1 LLKILEI
8 NVIEHFPQDP
18 QCGMVQKV
26 LPLTVIKARE
36 AEALNK
42 RIKSQYETEQQKL
55 SRLKKRRDLYW
66 SQKNSSK
73 KELNY
78 IENKRAKK
86 RQQYEKNKETNRL
99 NKRIC
104 YFRHSQRERDRQT
117 QYSDYKWLYN
127 KKYYEKKKLKSSLVK
142 KNISSNI
149 LRKYNKF
156 WSKNYI
162 QMCNSVAITDIV
174 KKLDIKDN
182 IEK

>member
-1 LLKILEI
+1 
-8 NVIEHFPQDP
+8 
-18 QCGMVQKV
+18 MVQKV

-42 RIKSQYETEQQKL
+42 RIKSQYETKQQKL

-66 SQKNSSK
+66 SQKKSSK

-104 YFRHSQRERDRQT
+104 YFRHSQHERDRQT

-127 KKYYEKKKLKSSLVK
+127 KKYYEKK
-142 KNISSNI
+142 
-149 LRKYNKF
+149 
-156 WSKNYI
+156 
-162 QMCNSVAITDIV
+162 
-174 KKLDIKDN
+174 
-182 IEK
+182 